1 MIKVNYYHSLI
12 FFNLCVF
19 ISAFESNNVIITPHT
34 AFFSKSSNEELQKRT
49 AQEVVRVINSKQPEN
64 FINPE
69 VINNSRLKLV

>member
-1 MIKVNYYHSLI
+1 MSGNPSSPL
-12 FFNLCVF
+12 
-19 ISAFESNNVIITPHT
+19 FESNNVIITPHT
-34 AFFSKSSNEELQKRT
+34 AFFYKSSNEELQKRT